1 MNKLFRELVQECCE
15 DYVGLWTIVRQVRED
30 VADESMV
37 FETVIALI
45 ERLITEGGAVAGD
58 FRGEEF
64 FEWKLPVSAVLKEVE
79 RQWRALDRDPTIG
92 EVVWLTAKRARSRT
106 G

>member
-1 MNKLFRELVQECCE
+1 MNKLFRELVQECCD
-15 DYVGLWTIVRQVRED
+15 DYVGLWAIVRQAREN

-58 FRGEEF
+58 FEGDEF
-64 FEWKLPVSAVLKEVE
+64 LEWQLPVSAVLKKVE
-79 RQWRALDRDPTIG
+79 QQWRALGRDPTIG
-92 EVVWLTAKRARSRT
+92 EVVWLTVKRKD
-106 G
+106 